1 MKALS
6 FCETCKLKLD
16 EYELC
21 TYNRKNMPR
30 SYIATENFLKNGG
43 QLCSRN
49 TWKKQVKKYN
59 VGETWKNEFGKIR
72 RLLPGS
78 NFVKE

>member
-1 MKALS
+1 MKVLP
-6 FCETCKLKLD
+6 FCETCKLAKKNFCMYD
-16 EYELC
+16 Q
-21 TYNRKNMPR
+21 KNMPK
-30 SYIATENFLKNGG
+30 SYVATENFLKNGG

-49 TWKKQVKKYN
+49 VWKKQAKGYN
-59 VGETWKNEFGKIR
+59 IGEAYKNELLKIR